1 MGSPDPNAGEIHAK
15 LLYYGPAGSGKT
27 ANVKFIERKLKREHR
42 GTLEKQ
48 TVEGDDSG
56 SYEIL
61 PVRLGEVRGFKT
73 SIQVYTVPGA
83 DRFDDARRKL
93 LDGAD
98 GVVFVADCRTEQHE
112 ATVSSFQ
119 ELVGHLESYGRSLD
133 NVVLVIQYNHRDE
146 ADESALESLHNRL
159 GEKPDA
165 SFDGIATEGTGVLQ
179 CLTTTSKAILSK
191 LRKRGEQEPV
201 AAPGPVDV
209 ESEQAT
215 FAPASPAPQASV
227 EISAPIET
235 VASDGL
241 VLEAGGNVS
250 CSGPELTIPL
260 RLILEES
267 GKRIEFSIRVALDT

>member
-1 MGSPDPNAGEIHAK
+1 MGSPDPNAGESHAK

-83 DRFDDARRKL
+83 DRFDDARRKR

-98 GVVFVADCRTEQHE
+98 GVAFVPDCRTEQPQ

-119 ELVGHLESYGRSLD
+119 
-133 NVVLVIQYNHRDE
+133 
-146 ADESALESLHNRL
+146 
-159 GEKPDA
+159 
-165 SFDGIATEGTGVLQ
+165 
-179 CLTTTSKAILSK
+179 
-191 LRKRGEQEPV
+191 
-201 AAPGPVDV
+201 
-209 ESEQAT
+209 
-215 FAPASPAPQASV
+215 
-227 EISAPIET
+227 
-235 VASDGL
+235 
-241 VLEAGGNVS
+241 
-250 CSGPELTIPL
+250 
-260 RLILEES
+260 
-267 GKRIEFSIRVALDT
+267 